1 MMTDAFIK
9 LTAVEP
15 VEGAA
20 VVVVTAGS
28 PKEMVM
34 MVILIWNK
42 VLEFGVLRK
51 LISLRKNIW
60 VLGKLFL
67 GFRICGAI
75 NKYLQCQDHR
85 ISRHVCARNRKVAC

>member
-42 VLEFGVLRK
+42 VLELGVLRK
-51 LISLRKNIW
+51 LISLRKNYWGFRKII
-60 VLGKLFL
+60 L
-67 GFRICGAI
+67 GF
-75 NKYLQCQDHR
+75 
-85 ISRHVCARNRKVAC
+85 

>member
-1 MMTDAFIK
+1 MMTDAFIR

-42 VLEFGVLRK
+42 VLQF
-51 LISLRKNIW
+51 
-60 VLGKLFL
+60 
-67 GFRICGAI
+67 
-75 NKYLQCQDHR
+75 
-85 ISRHVCARNRKVAC
+85 

>member
-51 LISLRKNIW
+51 LIRDAYN
-60 VLGKLFL
+60 
-67 GFRICGAI
+67 
-75 NKYLQCQDHR
+75 
-85 ISRHVCARNRKVAC
+85 